1 MASVFNFKCT
11 EQTQNGSDL
20 VLNITKA
27 SQPTQLQ
34 VVCKS
39 GEIIVEGELGTILG
53 VPTAP
58 GAPWKDP
65 AGPPIEGPPLTS
77 VLTISMF
84 LTVTLR
90 PLKREGFPANI
101 SPGIAI

>member
-58 GAPWKDP
+58 VSYTDGQAFNLNEMSYKNVTITIKD
-65 AGPPIEGPPLTS
+65 GTNYQLFS
-77 VLTISMF
+77 
-84 LTVTLR
+84 
-90 PLKREGFPANI
+90 NQ
-101 SPGIAI
+101 